1 MEQKWKQIFGAFI
14 LGVMMPMA
22 IFRIWRVDKIQP
34 TETKPAEETV
44 QHLPTAVYIPLLWT
58 DGTTRMVELENYLL
72 GVVLAE
78 MPAEFEC
85 EALKAQAVVA
95 RTYTLKRVADR
106 DRHPGGGVCTDSACC
121 QTYMSVEEYLQNVS
135 TMENVEKVRQAIK
148 DTEGEVLLYEGELID
163 ATYFSCSGGRT
174 EAAVAVWGKDVP
186 YLQSVDSPGEEW
198 AEPYTDTIYFPA
210 EEFTSRLA
218 MELPGTPESWLGWAT
233 YTQGGGIDK
242 IWIGGMEF
250 SGIEI
255 RKRLGLRST
264 MFAMTADAGG
274 ITVQTRGKGHRVG
287 MSQYGAEARAV
298 SGCSYQ
304 QILAHYYLG
313 TKLEVLTNLQNKG
326 KIAQ

>member
-1 MEQKWKQIFGAFI
+1 MEQKWKQVFGAFI
-14 LGVMMPMA
+14 LGVMMPMV
-22 IFRIWRVDKIQP
+22 IFRMGGGVQVQP
-34 TETKPAEETV
+34 AETKPTEENI
-44 QHLPTAVYIPLLWT
+44 QNLPASVYIPLLWT
-58 DGTTRMVELENYLL
+58 DGTTRIVELENYLL

-78 MPAEFEC
+78 MPAEFEL

-121 QTYMSVEEYLQNVS
+121 QAYMSVEEYLQNVS
-135 TMENVEKVRQAIK
+135 TMESVEKVRQAIK
-148 DTEGEVLLYEGELID
+148 DTEGKVLRYEGELID

-186 YLQSVDSPGEEW
+186 YLQSVESPGEEW
-198 AEPYTDTIYFPA
+198 AEPYMDSIYFSA
-210 EEFTSRLA
+210 EEFTRLLGV
-218 MELPGTPESWLGWAT
+218 ELSGSPELWLGWAT

-242 IWIGGMEF
+242 IWIGGVEF
-250 SGIEI
+250 RGIEI

-264 MFAMTADAGG
+264 MFAMTADADG
-274 ITVQTRGKGHRVG
+274 IMVQTRGKGHRVG
-287 MSQYGAEARAV
+287 MSQYGADAMAV

-313 TKLEVLTNLQNKG
+313 TKLEVLTN
-326 KIAQ
+326 